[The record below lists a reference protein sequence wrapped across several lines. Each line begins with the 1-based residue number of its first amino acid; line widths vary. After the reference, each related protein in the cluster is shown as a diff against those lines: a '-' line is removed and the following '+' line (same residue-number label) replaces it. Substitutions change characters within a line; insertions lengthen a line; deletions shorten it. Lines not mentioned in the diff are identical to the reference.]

1 MNEITPAVRQF
12 LDTQR
17 NVVISTVRSDG
28 SPQISPVWYLFD
40 GEAFIISTAKE
51 TAKWH
56 NLLRDPRVALC
67 VDEPDTGRMVVAYGR
82 AELADEDIWDTT
94 RMLVEKY
101 VKEPAAVQAH
111 MERIFKN
118 WTRVIVKLKPERVIP
133 HGFD

>member
-1 MNEITPAVRQF
+1 MSEITPSVRQF
-12 LDTQR
+12 LETQR
-17 NVVISTVRSDG
+17 NLVMSTVRSDG

-40 GEAFIISTAKE
+40 GDAFIISTAKQ

-56 NLLRDPRVALC
+56 NLLRDPRIALC

-94 RMLVEKY
+94 RLLVEKY
-101 VKEPAAVQAH
+101 VKQSEEVQAH

-118 WTRVIVKLKPERVIP
+118 WTRVIVTVRPETVIA